1 MEDSRKGKRDGE
13 KELST
18 PSPHVDD
25 EKGKKAIVY
34 ETKKK
39 EEKGSGKIRSL
50 GHVRRDSSLK
60 TTLIALA
67 FFTLKSNILAQDSD

>member
-25 EKGKKAIVY
+25 EKSEKAIVY
-34 ETKKK
+34 KT
-39 EEKGSGKIRSL
+39 EEGERKG
-50 GHVRRDSSLK
+50 
-60 TTLIALA
+60 
-67 FFTLKSNILAQDSD
+67 N

>member
-18 PSPHVDD
+18 PNPHVDD

-34 ETKKK
+34 KTKRK
-39 EEKGSGKIRSL
+39 EEKG
-50 GHVRRDSSLK
+50 LK
-60 TTLIALA
+60 NQISRACPKRLIAKNYA
-67 FFTLKSNILAQDSD
+67 HSFSFFTLKSNILTQDSD

>member
-13 KELST
+13 KELWT

-34 ETKKK
+34 KTKKE
-39 EEKGSGKIRSL
+39 EEKGSEKNQITR
-50 GHVRRDSSLK
+50 VCLK
-60 TTLIALA
+60 RLIAKNYA
-67 FFTLKSNILAQDSD
+67 HSFSFFTLKSNILAQDSD

>member
-13 KELST
+13 KELWT

-34 ETKKK
+34 KTKKK
-39 EEKGSGKIRSL
+39 EEKGSGKNQISRACP
-50 GHVRRDSSLK
+50 K
-60 TTLIALA
+60 TLIAKNYA
-67 FFTLKSNILAQDSD
+67 HSFSFFTLKSNILAQDSD

>member
-25 EKGKKAIVY
+25 EKGKKFIVY
-34 ETKKK
+34 KTKKG
-39 EEKGSGKIRSL
+39 EGKMGLKNDSKIISL
-50 GHVRRDSSLK
+50 GHVRGYSLFK
-60 TTLIALA
+60 LRL
-67 FFTLKSNILAQDSD
+67 